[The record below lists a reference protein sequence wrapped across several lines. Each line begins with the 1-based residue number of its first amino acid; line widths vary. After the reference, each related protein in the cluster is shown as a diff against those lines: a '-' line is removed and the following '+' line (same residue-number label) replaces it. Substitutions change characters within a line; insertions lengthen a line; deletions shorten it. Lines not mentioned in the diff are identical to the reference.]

1 VTWQRNAGI
10 EVPGIGVVEAPILAR
25 SNGRAYIVGVHGPL
39 TPDTA
44 SDEALRD
51 AKEYGSVVPV
61 ILVDDIMI
69 SRNLPRASQ
78 QVLEHIG

>member
-1 VTWQRNAGI
+1 MTWHRNAAVD
-10 EVPGIGVVEAPILAR
+10 VPGIGPVEAPILAR
-25 SNGRAYIVGVHGPL
+25 SNGRAYIIGVYGPL

-51 AKEYGSVVPV
+51 AKEFGSVVPV

-78 QVLEHIG
+78 QVMEHIG